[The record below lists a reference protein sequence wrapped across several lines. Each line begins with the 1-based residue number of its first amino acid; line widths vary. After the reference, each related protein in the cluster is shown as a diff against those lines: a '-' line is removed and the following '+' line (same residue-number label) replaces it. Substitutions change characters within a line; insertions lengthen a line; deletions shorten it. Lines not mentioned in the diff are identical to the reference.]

1 MGGGLGG
8 GGAGGLGG
16 AGGGMDLGGLGGGG
30 AAPAGQQN
38 QTVKLKNT
46 DVWNALGQ
54 YFKKTKS

>member
-1 MGGGLGG
+1 MLVTR
-8 GGAGGLGG
+8 
-16 AGGGMDLGGLGGGG
+16 LGGLGGGG